1 MKRNRTIMGTALAI
15 FAVAIMVSST
25 TAVPIVN
32 IEAVESSKNKELTD
46 LLQSSI
52 DKNFL
57 SEDIFY
63 SNPTGLTHE
72 DIIEKC
78 WEYWKDP
85 EVRQAIEQAKEE
97 IDHEIENRFTDETT
111 RILVKEFFN
120 LESLFNISEIKK
132 RIEYVHVS
140 TLFYDVQDLTG
151 VTDDNKEF
159 NDTYRGKQKKL
170 FEIWYHSG
178 LSWEN
183 LTGMFYPI
191 VDLLIYSIIFK
202 IAVKWLIPMALL
214 FGVSGIRASVLIFL
228 IYFGIATL
236 PLSIYVATRELLKND
251 KEFKNWLIEITIQFG
266 LFGLTTIGL
275 LKTLKKIRTEEWFE
289 LGRLY
294 VLSKILFINL
304 FITPNGWEFETGETP
319 PISGYNNIQKILTS
333 VQLFVN
339 VDDNDEMYY
348 RGLGLP
354 QTLPRDY
361 VQLGI
366 DWDNDG
372 DFDEWTLLTDPFT
385 YKTRAL
391 YSLPHDFGKYGTYT
405 IGYAP
410 RDMWGVKGETKTTTI
425 TLSKEDGN
433 CMYPVILNNFPI
445 LKTLIMKISL
455 LSH

>member
-1 MKRNRTIMGTALAI
+1 MKRNRTILGMVVAI
-15 FAVAIMVSST
+15 FAVGIMVSST
-25 TAVPIVN
+25 TAVPVVN
-32 IEAVESSKNKELTD
+32 VEAVESAKIKDITD
-46 LLQSSI
+46 LSQASI
-52 DKNFL
+52 YKNYL
-57 SEDIFY
+57 SEDILC
-63 SNPTGLTHE
+63 SNPTGPTHE
-72 DIIEKC
+72 NIIEKC

-85 EVRQAIEQAKEE
+85 EVRQAIQQAKEDIEYE
-97 IDHEIENRFTDETT
+97 IDNRFTDETT
-111 RILVKEFFN
+111 RIFVKEFFK

-132 RIEYVHVS
+132 RIESVHIS
-140 TLFYDVQDLTG
+140 TLLYDIQDFIG
-151 VTDDNKEF
+151 VTDNNKEF
-159 NDTYRGKQKKL
+159 NETYRGEQKKL

-178 LSWEN
+178 LSWDN

-191 VDLLIYSIIFK
+191 VDLIIYSIIFK
-202 IAVKWLIPMALL
+202 IAVKWLIPMGLL
-214 FGVSGIRASVLIFL
+214 FGVSGIRASILIIF
-228 IYFGIATL
+228 IYFGIVTL
-236 PLSIYVATRELLKND
+236 PLAIYVATRELLKND
-251 KEFKNWLIEITIQFG
+251 KDFKTWLIELTIQFG

-319 PISGYNNIQKILTS
+319 PISSYDKTLKILTS

-348 RGLGLP
+348 RGPGLP

-391 YSLPHDFGKYGTYT
+391 YSFLHDFGEYGTYT
-405 IGYAP
+405 IRYAP

-425 TLSKEDGN
+425 ILSKEDSN
-433 CMYPVILNNFPI
+433 NMYPALLSNFPL
-445 LKTLIMKISL
+445 LKTLIIKISIL
-455 LSH
+455 LQ

>member
-1 MKRNRTIMGTALAI
+1 MKRNKTILGMALAI

-25 TAVPIVN
+25 TAVPVVN
-32 IEAVESSKNKELTD
+32 IEAVESAKIKDIKGLS
-46 LLQSSI
+46 QVSI
-52 DKNFL
+52 YKNFL
-57 SEDIFY
+57 SEDIIC
-63 SNPTGLTHE
+63 SNPSGPTHE
-72 DIIEKC
+72 NIIEKC

-85 EVRQAIEQAKEE
+85 EVRQAIKQAKEDIEHE
-97 IDHEIENRFTDETT
+97 IDNRFKDETT

-132 RIEYVHVS
+132 RIESVQIS
-140 TLFYDVQDLTG
+140 TLFYDIQDLSG
-151 VTDDNKEF
+151 VTDNNKEF
-159 NDTYRGKQKKL
+159 NETYRDEQKKL

-178 LSWEN
+178 LSWDN

-191 VDLLIYSIIFK
+191 VDLMIYSIIFK
-202 IAVKWLIPMALL
+202 IAIKWLIPLGLL
-214 FGVSGIRASVLIFL
+214 FGVSGIRASVLIIL
-228 IYFGIATL
+228 IYFGIVTK
-236 PLSIYVATRELLKND
+236 PLVIYVATRELLKND
-251 KEFKNWLIEITIQFG
+251 KDFKTWLIELTIQFG

-289 LGRLY
+289 RGRQY

-304 FITPNGWEFETGETP
+304 FLTPNGWEFETGETP
-319 PISGYNNIQKILTS
+319 PISGYKKIQKILTS

-372 DFDEWTLLTDPFT
+372 DFDEWTLLFDPFT
-385 YKTRAL
+385 YRSRAL
-391 YSLPHDFGKYGTYT
+391 YSFPHDFGKYGTYT

-425 TLSKEDGN
+425 TLLKDNSKP
-433 CMYPVILNNFPI
+433 MYPALLNNFPI
-445 LKTLIMKISL
+445 LKTLIIKIF
-455 LSH
+455 